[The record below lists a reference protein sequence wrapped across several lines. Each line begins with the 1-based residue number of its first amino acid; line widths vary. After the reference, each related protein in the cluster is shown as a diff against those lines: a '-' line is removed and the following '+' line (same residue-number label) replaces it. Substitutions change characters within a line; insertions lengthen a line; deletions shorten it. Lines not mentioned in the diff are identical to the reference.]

1 MGVYF
6 GTLCY
11 VLDGLVY
18 SGGRVIAKADPS
30 LEGELDGWRDD
41 LIFEQLPLSPR
52 GASCSSLLMLK
63 PSDENEKYVVLKKDY
78 FYGFLKRDSVIELR
92 GQHVKTRSVT
102 RSVVRREEDID
113 LYVDNDDAVASD
125 IAIVELC
132 DKNMVCVIS
141 PQYVCSLFF
150 ALEGRIGFVQSNYYS
165 LLDKLK
171 DNQAFQT
178 SGLGKYLGFRY
189 NDCIYECWDDVSFVP
204 TRKRRKKKH

>member
-6 GTLCY
+6 GTLCHAKG
-11 VLDGLVY
+11 GLVY
-18 SGGRVIAKADPS
+18 SGGRIIAKADPS

-41 LIFEQLPLSPR
+41 LIFGQLPLSPF
-52 GASCSSLLMLK
+52 GASCSSLLLLR
-63 PSDENEKYVVLKKDY
+63 PSDENEMYVVLKKDY

-92 GQHVKTRSVT
+92 GQHAKT

-113 LYVDNDDAVASD
+113 LYADNEAVASD
-125 IAIVELC
+125 IAIVELRN
-132 DKNMVCVIS
+132 KNMVCVIN

-171 DNQAFQT
+171 DNQAFQA
-178 SGLGKYLGFRY
+178 SGLGEYLDFRY
-189 NDCIYECWDDVSFVP
+189 NDCIYEHWDDMSLEP
-204 TRKRRKKKH
+204 KRKRRKRKS

>member
-18 SGGRVIAKADPS
+18 SGGRVIAKADLS

-92 GQHVKTRSVT
+92 GQHAKT

-125 IAIVELC
+125 ITIVELC

-178 SGLGKYLGFRY
+178 SGLGEYLGFRY
-189 NDCIYECWDDVSFVP
+189 NDCIYEHWDDMSLEP
-204 TRKRRKKKH
+204 KRKRRKKKH